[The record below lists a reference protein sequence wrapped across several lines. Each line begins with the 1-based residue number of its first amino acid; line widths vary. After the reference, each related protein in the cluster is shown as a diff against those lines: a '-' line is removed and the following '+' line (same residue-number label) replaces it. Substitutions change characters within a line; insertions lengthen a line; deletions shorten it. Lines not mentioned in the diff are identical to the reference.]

1 MSDDWDDVHWQD
13 ATPVEETMI
22 NSILAQRKRIEELEG
37 QLKTVLDR
45 ETSILRY
52 YDAKLDAA
60 DVKQLQQALA
70 LPEIAV
76 LVDAL
81 HKSAEGWDNVMGMGL
96 IAKKN
101 FGAAT
106 VLRDEAIDALRRVG
120 VEL

>member
-52 YDAKLDAA
+52 YDAKLDASDA
-60 DVKQLQQALA
+60 KIKTAVWALTDIGDGE
-70 LPEIAV
+70 PEWPDEPARE
-76 LVDAL
+76 LDWCRDRA
-81 HKSAEGWDNVMGMGL
+81 NRT
-96 IAKKN
+96 IAKIK
-101 FGAAT
+101 G
-106 VLRDEAIDALRRVG
+106 EQP
-120 VEL
+120 